1 MIVEVKNLVKR
12 YDRLVALDHFNMN
25 VMEGEV
31 FGLLG
36 PNGSGKTT
44 VINCILSLAKY
55 DKGYVKVF
63 NQELNMD
70 ALAIKRDIGVV
81 MQNIGIFKELTVY
94 ENIQYFCSLYMK
106 DINLVKE
113 LTQEVIELLALEDF
127 QSFLPKK
134 LSDGLLRRVNLACG
148 IVHRPKLIF
157 LDEPVLSADPYS
169 RTIIFDVIRNLNS
182 KGNTIIYSSHNM
194 EDVEQLCTRIAMID
208 KGKVIACGSK
218 DELKAMISLGEKITL
233 EVFQLTENE
242 IQDLLEIPSIS
253 DLQYKNNTL
262 EIRSKKGR
270 NNLIHILDY
279 VTKHGLNIGK
289 IYTELPTLND
299 VFLEITGKEI

>member
-134 LSDGLLRRVNLACG
+134 LSDGLLRRVNMACG